1 MFLEMEVRKNSFA
14 ELWSFV
20 CENRAYFVKPLVF
33 SAACV
38 ALYFV
43 APVFAWIA
51 AAGSFGACDFQEM
64 KLVVWIGCLLWILYK
79 LWNWEL

>member
-1 MFLEMEVRKNSFA
+1 MKDENLRKLHETF
-14 ELWSFV
+14 

-38 ALYFV
+38 ALYSV
-43 APVFAWIA
+43 VPIFAYIGA
-51 AAGSFGACDFQEM
+51 ASSFGTCDLQEM
-64 KLVVWIGCLLWILYK
+64 KLSLWIGGLSATLYK